1 MHQII
6 GGVVVGAILGKASGM
21 LGKTSER
28 LRPLV
33 RKAVKAGLI
42 AERKAKEFGESV
54 RREANQLV
62 AEARTELDEES
73 RSRAE

>member
-6 GGVVVGAILGKASGM
+6 GGIVVGALLGPTSGILGKASE
-21 LGKTSER
+21 K
-28 LRPLV
+28 LRPLA

-42 AERKAKEFGESV
+42 AERKAKEFAESL

-62 AEARTELDEES
+62 AEARTELEEES